1 MRILRKF
8 LFALRRFVHWYQYP
22 IEGHR
27 LIRVDPFT
35 VLALIGLATTAWG
48 VGKGLGA
55 QASAENIAAALRGA
69 PAMLNSRV
77 SQSHSAGNMSGYDR
91 EVALRRVDELSP
103 IFNQF
108 ADLIEARGND
118 IAVDAMAQ
126 GMTECLFA
134 LGPGEQAGKLVG
146 GLATG
151 KGIDRLIGILFIKKS
166 IEEFELFS
174 TPFAGEEAALRQ
186 RIVEILGKDADSLFK
201 ARMRTKINFLKREWE
216 DMLKKYDNDADKA
229 DEEYRAWVLNRARV
243 WAENPRLYGPGEK
256 WATYE
261 DFIDWLIR
269 QARGEGGTLV
279 QMTLEGTHSGGIG
292 PTVPCFA
299 CIPPSASGSI
309 KLVVDY
315 ASKSVSGEVSGN
327 GSGSSTADICDE
339 NDKPT
344 GEKHTASG
352 DLTFTG
358 TITGSFDPESGEIN
372 AKSTIQITST
382 QEGGPWPLDA
392 TITGVVKKEGSGS
405 GKFTF
410 ASDACAFSGE
420 WTAQATAK
428 GYDKDGDGK
437 PDD

>member
-1 MRILRKF
+1 MKILGK
-8 LFALRRFVHWYQYP
+8 LLSALRRLVRWYLYP
-22 IEGHR
+22 IDGHR

-35 VLALIGLATTAWG
+35 ILAFIGLATTAWG

-55 QASAENIAAALRGA
+55 QVNAENIAEALRGA
-69 PAMLNSRV
+69 PAMLSSRV
-77 SQSHSAGNMSGYDR
+77 SQSHSAGNISGYDR
-91 EVALRRVDELSP
+91 EVALRRVDEMTP

-108 ADLIEARGND
+108 ADIILARGSE
-118 IAVDAMAQ
+118 ISFDALAQ
-126 GMTECLFA
+126 GMVESLAA
-134 LGPGEQAGKLVG
+134 LGPGEAGGRLVG

-151 KGIDRLIGILFIKKS
+151 KGLDQLIGLLCIKNS
-166 IEEFELFS
+166 IAEFELFS

-186 RIVEILGKDADSLFK
+186 RIIEILGKDADSLFK
-201 ARMRTKINFLKREWE
+201 ARMRNKINFLKREWE
-216 DMLKKYDNDADKA
+216 DMLKKHDNDAEKA

-261 DFIDWLIR
+261 DFVDWLIQ
-269 QARGEGGTLV
+269 QARGEVATLV
-279 QMTLEGTHSGGIG
+279 QMTLEGTHSGGIA
-292 PTVPCFA
+292 PSVPCFA
-299 CIPPSASGSI
+299 CIPPSCSGSI

-315 ASKSVSGEVSGN
+315 TSKSVSGEIS
-327 GSGSSTADICDE
+327 GSGSGSATADICDE
-339 NDKPT
+339 NDIPT

-352 DLTFTG
+352 DMSFTG

-382 QEGGPWPLDA
+382 QEGGPWPLES
-392 TITGVVKKEGSGS
+392 TITGVVKKDGSGS

-410 ASDACAFSGE
+410 ASDACAFDGT

-437 PDD
+437 PDE

>member
-1 MRILRKF
+1 MRILRKI
-8 LFALRRFVHWYQYP
+8 LSALRRFVHWYQYP
-22 IEGHR
+22 IDGHR

-55 QASAENIAAALRGA
+55 QASAENIAQALRSA
-69 PAMLNSRV
+69 PAMLNSKV
-77 SQSHSAGNMSGYDR
+77 SQSHSAGNISGYDR
-91 EVALRRVDELSP
+91 EVALRRVDELGTV
-103 IFNQF
+103 FNQF
-108 ADLIEARGND
+108 ANLIEAKGND
-118 IAVDAMAQ
+118 IAYNALVQ
-126 GMTECLFA
+126 GMAESLAA
-134 LGPGEQAGKLVG
+134 LGPGEKAGKLVG

-151 KGIDRLIGILFIKKS
+151 KGIDQLVGLLCIKNS

-186 RIVEILGKDADSLFK
+186 RIIEILGKDADTLFK

-216 DMLKKYDNDADKA
+216 DMLQKYDGDVEKA
-229 DEEYRAWVLNRARV
+229 DEEYRAWVLNRARI
-243 WAENPRLYGPGEK
+243 WAENPRLYGEGEK

-261 DFIDWLIR
+261 DFVDWLIR
-269 QARGEGGTLV
+269 QARVEGGTLV
-279 QMTLEGTHSGGIG
+279 QMTLEGTHSGGVG

-299 CIPPSASGSI
+299 CVPPSASGSI
-309 KLVVDY
+309 KLMVDY
-315 ASKSVSGEVSGN
+315 ASKSVSGEVSGS
-327 GSGSSTADICDE
+327 GSGSATADICDE

-352 DLTFTG
+352 EMTFTG

-382 QEGGPWPLDA
+382 EEGGPWPLES
-392 TITGVVKKEGSGS
+392 TITGVVKKDGSGS

-410 ASDACAFSGE
+410 ASNACSFDGT
-420 WTAQATAK
+420 WTAQATSKA
-428 GYDKDGDGK
+428 YDKDGDGK
-437 PDD
+437 PDE